1 MRSSA
6 RTVAGS
12 LMLGLAYPATAMG
25 LQDTP
30 SNQETGAPRPPLPPE
45 AGQVEGPVGT
55 SGAGPARYDRVGY
68 ARTAGG
74 VGGTDAALKAG
85 AGGTAHAT
93 LAPGS
98 AVEITSLDTG
108 RTIVTRVAERSPLPA
123 GFEIIFSPEAARM
136 LALSREGASAV
147 RVRGV
152 THQGSLAGGVSAAQ
166 LDAPPALLAALRRQL
181 PAAQARPAA
190 VPPVSRP
197 ESVPARA
204 LPIAAPAPPPPTNGR
219 SYAVQVAALSNQ
231 ARAEAIAK
239 QLGGTAQRG
248 GALFRIRL
256 GPFSSRIDAERA
268 RDAAV
273 RRGYGDAA
281 IIVQP

>member
-1 MRSSA
+1 
-6 RTVAGS
+6 
-12 LMLGLAYPATAMG
+12 MLGLAYPATAMG
-25 LQDTP
+25 LQDAP
-30 SNQETGAPRPPLPPE
+30 SNREAGASRPPLPPE
-45 AGQVEGPVGT
+45 AGQAEGPVGT

-68 ARTAGG
+68 ARMAQG
-74 VGGTDAALKAG
+74 VGATDTALTAG
-85 AGGTAHAT
+85 AGTGVTTHAT

-108 RTIVTRVAERSPLPA
+108 RTIVTRVAERSTLPA
-123 GFEIIFSPEAARM
+123 GVEIILSPEAARM
-136 LALSREGASAV
+136 LALSQEGTSAV

-152 THQGSLAGGVSAAQ
+152 TPQGSLAGGGSAAQ

-181 PAAQARPAA
+181 PAAQARPAT
-190 VPPVSRP
+190 VPPVSRSEP
-197 ESVPARA
+197 IAARA
-204 LPIAAPAPPPPTNGR
+204 LPVAAAAPPPSPNGR